1 VLDHDIANDDDP
13 VSNLPRLSYLEQ
25 MDKIIETVILQ
36 ERHLF
41 NDLELSILGIYQSL
55 SGNYIAPRESNH
67 EVSQRYLI
75 S

>member
-1 VLDHDIANDDDP
+1 
-13 VSNLPRLSYLEQ
+13 

-41 NDLELSILGIYQSL
+41 SDLELSILGIYQSL